1 MLIIKEI
8 DVVYASKN
16 PSLCILEKHLL
27 VVAFF
32 SFLSSFYVL
41 LFLKISQYNS

>member
-16 PSLCILEKHLL
+16 PSLCILEKTP
-27 VVAFF
+27 F
-32 SFLSSFYVL
+32 SCGFL
-41 LFLKISQYNS
+41 LFFILFLCAAILENKSI